1 MIMDKILIFTQE
13 PAQLSNKK
21 AHRVNGFDYWYVIRE
36 NKLVSINEI
45 RELYREHL
53 SKESI

>member
-1 MIMDKILIFTQE
+1 MNCEWSFVKNKNLMSIFIV
-13 PAQLSNKK
+13 LVY
-21 AHRVNGFDYWYVIRE
+21 RVNGFDYWYVIRE